1 MKTTHAPFA
10 HAIFQPVPNAQ
21 KNFLRIHWLI
31 IFRQHES
38 YFVNHAE
45 EPFTTLSC
53 LQPPTKNTTAVSTI
67 IDEILIEAFF
77 AIILLLLKHL
87 RLLFA

>member
-1 MKTTHAPFA
+1 MKMTHAPFA

-21 KNFLRIHWLI
+21 KNFLRIRWLI
-31 IFRQHES
+31 IFRQH
-38 YFVNHAE
+38 VNFFASHAE
-45 EPFTTLSC
+45 ELFTTLSC
-53 LQPPTKNTTAVSTI
+53 RQPPTKNTTAVSTI
-67 IDEILIEAFF
+67 IVEILIEAFF